1 MEFEPTT
8 PPNIE
13 RYGAPTGV
21 VVKEDGTRSVVFGG
35 GVTSTQED
43 YSCEMFDPV
52 AESWR
57 SCPDTPHILVAPSR
71 YSNKSLSIVQ
81 YVSEIAFHPPAFL
94 MATPLSPSEAAKEA
108 TPDTPMP
115 YTGISV
121 AQLGFQ
127 TVQCISVSSFDP
139 EEEDWTKLPAIL
151 TSAKET
157 VVAVP
162 IPEGFVPCVA
172 DS

>member
-1 MEFEPTT
+1 M
-8 PPNIE
+8 
-13 RYGAPTGV
+13 
-21 VVKEDGTRSVVFGG
+21 KEDGTRSVVFGG
-35 GVTSTQED
+35 GVTSTQDD

-127 TVQCISVSSFDP
+127 TVPVHVFRFQLRPGGGRLDQAAGDP
-139 EEEDWTKLPAIL
+139 HLRQGDRGGRAHPGGIRPLRR
-151 TSAKET
+151 
-157 VVAVP
+157 
-162 IPEGFVPCVA
+162 
-172 DS
+172 